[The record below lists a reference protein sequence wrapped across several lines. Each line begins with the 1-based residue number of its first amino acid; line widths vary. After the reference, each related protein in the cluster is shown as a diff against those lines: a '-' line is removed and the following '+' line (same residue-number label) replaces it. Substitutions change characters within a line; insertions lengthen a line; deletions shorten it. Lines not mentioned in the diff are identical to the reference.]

1 MIITTLTK
9 YRISRSCVVD
19 TEQEYEDRNGLV
31 KGTEQDTGYK
41 QKLTRYWNGRS
52 YNHIWIIESF
62 QDAGL

>member
-1 MIITTLTK
+1 M
-9 YRISRSCVVD
+9 VD
-19 TEQEYEDRNGLV
+19 TEQEYEDHNGLV